1 MHMRMHS
8 AVALKIMAA
17 YVIPVVGCSA
27 KSTYVPG
34 DRFVQCLKPPSMDAV
49 LNCCAGYLH
58 NRHIVAPQRL
68 SATS

>member
-1 MHMRMHS
+1 MRMHS
-8 AVALKIMAA
+8 AVAPKIMVAC
-17 YVIPVVGCSA
+17 VIPVVGCST

-34 DRFVQCLKPPSMDAV
+34 DRFVQCLQLPSMDAV

-58 NRHIVAPQRL
+58 NKHIVAPQRL